1 MRLIVRCVFLLL
13 LFFFVPPLY
22 AQDSYR
28 EFERGLNLSDS
39 QRTQMEG
46 IKRKYSDEWRSLKN
60 GSMQRRLELNDMNRG
75 PGYSRDRADRVQRE
89 LEGIEVQRR
98 QLYHQYRDEV
108 GRALNEQQRDR
119 YEQFMGQER
128 RRGPTP
134 MRPGVRPN
142 MQKRDG
148 R

>member
-13 LFFFVPPLY
+13 LFFVPPLY

-39 QRTQMEG
+39 QRTHMEG
-46 IKRKYSDEWRSLKN
+46 IKRKYSDEWRSLN
-60 GSMQRRLELNDMNRG
+60 NESMQRRLELNDMNRG
-75 PGYSRDRADRVQRE
+75 PGYSRDRADKVQRE
-89 LEGIEVQRR
+89 LGGIEVQRR
-98 QLYHQYRDEV
+98 QLYQQYRDEV
-108 GRALNEQQRDR
+108 GRVLNEQQRER

-128 RRGPTP
+128 RRGPLP
-134 MRPGVRPN
+134 MRPGMRPN
-142 MQKRDG
+142 MQKGDG